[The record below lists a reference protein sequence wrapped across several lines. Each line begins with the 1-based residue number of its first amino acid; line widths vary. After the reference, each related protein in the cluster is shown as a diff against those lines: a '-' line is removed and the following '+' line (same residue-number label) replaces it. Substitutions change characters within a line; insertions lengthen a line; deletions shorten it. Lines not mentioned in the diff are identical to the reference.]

1 LANQFEDLKVWQRA
15 RQLTSRIY
23 LLTNQG
29 TWARDYGLRN
39 QIQRAVVSIMA
50 NIAEGYERRSDTEF
64 LRFLDFSKASAGE
77 VRSHLYVA
85 LDVGYIS
92 NQEFDSLKQEC
103 IEVIRMI
110 ASFMNYIDSNRNNL
124 REDGV
129 EYEP

>member
-1 LANQFEDLKVWQRA
+1 
-15 RQLTSRIY
+15 
-23 LLTNQG
+23 
-29 TWARDYGLRN
+29 
-39 QIQRAVVSIMA
+39 MA

>member
-1 LANQFEDLKVWQRA
+1 
-15 RQLTSRIY
+15 
-23 LLTNQG
+23 
-29 TWARDYGLRN
+29 
-39 QIQRAVVSIMA
+39 MA

-92 NQEFDSLKQEC
+92 QEVFDTLKQEC
-103 IEVIRMI
+103 IELIRMI
-110 ASFMNYIDSNRNNL
+110 ASFMNYIDSCRNNL